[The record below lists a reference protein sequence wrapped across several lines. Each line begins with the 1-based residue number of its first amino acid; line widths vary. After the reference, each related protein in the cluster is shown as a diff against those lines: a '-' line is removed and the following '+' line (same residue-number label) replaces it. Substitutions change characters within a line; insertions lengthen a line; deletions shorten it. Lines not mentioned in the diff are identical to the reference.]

1 MIQQTLWTDDE
12 ALLALRLYKEIRP
25 VVLQKI
31 REGGLLSLAMY
42 LDITLGRGNMEN
54 PQLKAIIQ
62 QINRP
67 CTDIVSAVMEF
78 VYLDPDTESK
88 GTGNVSPAMLNAWNS
103 DTGNSHD
110 SYSHAE
116 DSDKAGDDGSTP
128 QTPAAELEIIKGIE
142 EKLNIITSEIEG
154 IIRIEVEMEGLSWHG
169 HKGAE
174 LIKDALGLQK
184 QLNKLL
190 EDVTELKE
198 SESLK
203 ALQDNITRIRSIM
216 DKFLNEQNL
225 ITEERGETK
234 AAQQNEGQHD
244 EPTDRAG
251 TLYLDIW
258 SRQNHKK
265 NLTKNLIES
274 VAQDKDLITLEKA
287 DSMQILNPNGIPMF
301 IRPGGLSWGDFRI
314 VKNKKEYDGWID
326 CLAAN
331 NRKISVKG
339 IIIGTFEDFR
349 EHGFILKRKDKN
361 RQHRQIYG
369 GSHKVG
375 KFWKSNAHYYLNYED
390 FHRA

>member
-25 VVLQKI
+25 AVLQKI

-42 LDITLGRGNMEN
+42 LDITLGQGNKEN

-67 CTDIVSAVMEF
+67 STDIVSAVMEF
-78 VYLDPDTESK
+78 VYLDPDTGSQE
-88 GTGNVSPAMLNAWNS
+88 TGNVSPAMLNAWNS

-116 DSDKAGDDGSTP
+116 DSDKAGDDGSTA
-128 QTPAAELEIIKGIE
+128 QTPTAELAIIKGIE
-142 EKLNIITSEIEG
+142 EKLSIITREIEG
-154 IIRIEVEMEGLSWHG
+154 IIRIEAEMESLSWHG
-169 HKGAE
+169 HKGTE
-174 LIKDALGLQK
+174 LIKDALKLHK
-184 QLNKLL
+184 QIDKLL
-190 EDVTELKE
+190 EDITEIKQ

-203 ALQDNITRIRSIM
+203 ALQDNITRLRSIM

-225 ITEERGETK
+225 ITEERGKTK

-251 TLYLDIW
+251 TASLDMAP
-258 SRQNHKK
+258 SKSQK
-265 NLTKNLIES
+265 NLTKSLIES

-287 DSMQILNPNGIPMF
+287 DSMQILNPEGIPMF
-301 IRPGGLSWGDFRI
+301 IRPGDRSWGDFRI

-326 CLAAN
+326 CLAAH

-349 EHGFILKRKDKN
+349 ELGFILKRKDNN

-375 KFWKSNAHYYLNYED
+375 KFWKSNAHFYLNYED
-390 FHRA
+390 FHKA